1 MKTHEI
7 ISKTNVDEGL
17 GSWLLGKAGQLVSK
31 AGGGFANKIMSKSD
45 FIEHEAGVLVNLAR
59 SRGISVAD
67 AVHVNDASK
76 ARAVQRYIT
85 DALEDATAAGAPRP
99 NMTALKAEAE
109 TAIGIHPL
117 SKDPGVRKKIL
128 NAAEAEHG
136 KAILGAVG
144 KLGSAAWTAGL
155 GGLKA
160 WGVYELWV
168 PPLKDYWENMAT
180 ARSYLDS
187 GQWNESNYRN
197 EENKQLSTLI
207 GRLGV
212 GLATVGVARLLN
224 NELTR
229 ALLGKTFGGVLDLS
243 TTAAVIWLRT
253 KLNEDEWADGIASI
267 MMNDYIAGNATVMGQ
282 AIPGIGSV
290 AAEAKRKL
298 LGDIKAN
305 PVAAAGAK
313 DKPVAT
319 TDKPAGDATQNT
331 KPTEKK
337 PETDGKQTT
346 PADTTPKVDPD
357 ATPRDKWINLGAG
370 YIKDPKTGEIK
381 RSVDRQF
388 Q

>member
-17 GSWLLGKAGQLVSK
+17 GSWLAGKVGQLVSK
-31 AGGGFANKIMSKSD
+31 AGGGIANKIMSKSD

-59 SRGISVAD
+59 SRGISIAD

-99 NMTALKAEAE
+99 NMTVLQKEAE
-109 TAIGIHPL
+109 QAVGIHPL

-136 KAILGAVG
+136 KAMLSAVG
-144 KLGSAAWTAGL
+144 KSVGTAYTAGL
-155 GGLKA
+155 VGLKA

-168 PPLKDYWENMAT
+168 PPLKDYWENMDT
-180 ARSYLDS
+180 AKSYLDS
-187 GQWNESNYRN
+187 GKWTEANYRN

-207 GRLGV
+207 GRLGM
-212 GLATVGVARLLN
+212 GLVTVGVAGMLN
-224 NELTR
+224 NRWTR
-229 ALLGKTFGGVLDLS
+229 AALGKMAGGVLDL
-243 TTAAVIWLRT
+243 TTTGAVIYLRT
-253 KLNEDEWADGIASI
+253 KLNEDYFADGIAAF
-267 MMNDYIAGNATVMGQ
+267 MMNDYIAGNATVLGQ
-282 AIPGIGSV
+282 AIPGIGSL

-298 LGDIKAN
+298 IGDIKATQVVASDKKDN
-305 PVAAAGAK
+305 PAA
-313 DKPVAT
+313 
-319 TDKPAGDATQNT
+319 DKPAGDATQST
-331 KPTEKK
+331 KPAEKK
-337 PETDGKQTT
+337 PEADATQTT
-346 PADTTPKVDPD
+346 PADTAAPKVDPD
-357 ATPRDKWINLGAG
+357 ATPIDKWISLGGG

-381 RSVDRQF
+381 RSVARQF